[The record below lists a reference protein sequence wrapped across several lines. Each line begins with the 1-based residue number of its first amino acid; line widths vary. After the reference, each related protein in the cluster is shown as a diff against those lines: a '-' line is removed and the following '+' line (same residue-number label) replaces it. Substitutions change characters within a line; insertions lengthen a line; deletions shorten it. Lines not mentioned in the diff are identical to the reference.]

1 MFLIISDALVA
12 LKFESSELPKK
23 ATLTDFVSTRAEL
36 LPTGGQPGMATGRLP
51 AGQGRRVL
59 PQAFLFATTYC
70 WPQMPLSV
78 IPLVL
83 QDAVTVLLAR
93 TTAQLQAVER
103 ELAEERVKLEYTEE
117 EILEMERKEE
127 QAEAVSER

>member
-1 MFLIISDALVA
+1 MRYRVIVA
-12 LKFESSELPKK
+12 LIF
-23 ATLTDFVSTRAEL
+23 A
-36 LPTGGQPGMATGRLP
+36 
-51 AGQGRRVL
+51 VL
-59 PQAFLFATTYC
+59 SA
-70 WPQMPLSV
+70 
-78 IPLVL
+78 
-83 QDAVTVLLAR
+83 AVTVLLAR

>member
-1 MFLIISDALVA
+1 M
-12 LKFESSELPKK
+12 
-23 ATLTDFVSTRAEL
+23 
-36 LPTGGQPGMATGRLP
+36 
-51 AGQGRRVL
+51 
-59 PQAFLFATTYC
+59 
-70 WPQMPLSV
+70 
-78 IPLVL
+78 
-83 QDAVTVLLAR
+83 TVLLAR

>member
-1 MFLIISDALVA
+1 
-12 LKFESSELPKK
+12 
-23 ATLTDFVSTRAEL
+23 
-36 LPTGGQPGMATGRLP
+36 MATRRPP
-51 AGQGRRVL
+51 ASQGRRVL
-59 PQAFLFATTYC
+59 PRAFHFTTTHH
-70 WPQMPLSV
+70 WPQLLLSY
-78 IPLVL
+78 IPFVL

>member
-1 MFLIISDALVA
+1 MPGFASQSCQLELV
-12 LKFESSELPKK
+12 FRNVP
-23 ATLTDFVSTRAEL
+23 L
-36 LPTGGQPGMATGRLP
+36 L
-51 AGQGRRVL
+51 
-59 PQAFLFATTYC
+59 
-70 WPQMPLSV
+70 S
-78 IPLVL
+78 
-83 QDAVTVLLAR
+83 QDSVTVLLAR